1 MEGILNKAQEEQRAF
16 EETEQTRFDEIEKEI
31 NAIDKTIEAKERAR
45 NLGNPKKEGKEKG
58 DTLTVEERAF
68 VDYIRGM
75 KIYGADTVE
84 GYTRP
89 SFFVYITQTFSE
101 STKNAF
107 YKNVEVEIDF
117 IQKNTNEAEGM
128 AFFAAMEEMFGQK
141 LIIGRRSLNTSNMDL
156 NFQGENANIP
166 VCQFDV
172 EFWDAIPRTDSSK
185 DSSKLMEELKI
196 SQEVKQGDYQ

>member
-1 MEGILNKAQEEQRAF
+1 MTL
-16 EETEQTRFDEIEKEI
+16 KEI
-31 NAIDKTIEAKERAR
+31 KKAVNSALKERF
-45 NLGNPKKEGKEKG
+45 P
-58 DTLTVEERAF
+58 D
-68 VDYIRGM
+68 M

-89 SFFVYITQTFSE
+89 SFFVYVTQTFSE
-101 STKNAF
+101 STKNVF
-107 YKNVEVEIDF
+107 HKNVEVEIDF

-128 AFFAAMEEMFGQK
+128 AFFATMEEMFGQK
-141 LIIGRRSLNTSNMDL
+141 LTIGSRRLNTSNMDL

-172 EFWDAIPRTDSSK
+172 EFWDAIPRRPRT

>member
-1 MEGILNKAQEEQRAF
+1 MTL
-16 EETEQTRFDEIEKEI
+16 KEI
-31 NAIDKTIEAKERAR
+31 KKAVNSALKERY
-45 NLGNPKKEGKEKG
+45 P
-58 DTLTVEERAF
+58 D
-68 VDYIRGM
+68 M
-75 KIYGADTVE
+75 KIYGADTIE

-107 YKNVEVEIDF
+107 HKNVEVD
-117 IQKNTNEAEGM
+117 
-128 AFFAAMEEMFGQK
+128 FFAAMEEMFGQK
-141 LIIGRRSLNTSNMDL
+141 LTIGSRRLNTSNMDL

-172 EFWDAIPRTDSSK
+172 EFWDVIPRT
-185 DSSKLMEELKI
+185 DSSKLMEELKL

>member
-1 MEGILNKAQEEQRAF
+1 MTL
-16 EETEQTRFDEIEKEI
+16 KEI
-31 NAIDKTIEAKERAR
+31 KKAVNSALKERY
-45 NLGNPKKEGKEKG
+45 P
-58 DTLTVEERAF
+58 D
-68 VDYIRGM
+68 M

-107 YKNVEVEIDF
+107 HKNVEVEIDF
-117 IQKNTNEAEGM
+117 IQKHTNEADGM
-128 AFFAAMEEMFGQK
+128 DFFTAMEEMFGQK
-141 LIIGRRSLNTSNMDL
+141 LTIGMDL
-156 NFQGENANIP
+156 NFQGENAKIP

-172 EFWDAIPRTDSSK
+172 EFWDVIPRTDC
-185 DSSKLMEELKI
+185 SKLMEELKL

>member
-1 MEGILNKAQEEQRAF
+1 MTL
-16 EETEQTRFDEIEKEI
+16 KEI
-31 NAIDKTIEAKERAR
+31 KKAVNSALKERY
-45 NLGNPKKEGKEKG
+45 P
-58 DTLTVEERAF
+58 D
-68 VDYIRGM
+68 M

-101 STKNAF
+101 SK
-107 YKNVEVEIDF
+107 
-117 IQKNTNEAEGM
+117 KNTNEADGM
-128 AFFAAMEEMFGQK
+128 NFFASMEEMFGQK
-141 LIIGRRSLNTSNMDL
+141 LTIGSRSLNTSNMDL

-172 EFWDAIPRTDSSK
+172 EFWDVIPRT
-185 DSSKLMEELKI
+185 DSSKLMEELKL

>member
-1 MEGILNKAQEEQRAF
+1 MTL
-16 EETEQTRFDEIEKEI
+16 KEI
-31 NAIDKTIEAKERAR
+31 KKAVNSALKERY
-45 NLGNPKKEGKEKG
+45 P
-58 DTLTVEERAF
+58 D
-68 VDYIRGM
+68 M

-107 YKNVEVEIDF
+107 HKNVEVEIDF
-117 IQKNTNEAEGM
+117 IQKHTNEADGM
-128 AFFAAMEEMFGQK
+128 DFFAAMEEMFGQK
-141 LIIGRRSLNTSNMDL
+141 LTIGSRSLNTSNMDL

-172 EFWDAIPRTDSSK
+172 EFWDVIPRT
-185 DSSKLMEELKI
+185 DSSKLMEELKL

>member
-1 MEGILNKAQEEQRAF
+1 MTL
-16 EETEQTRFDEIEKEI
+16 KEI
-31 NAIDKTIEAKERAR
+31 KKAVNSTLKERY
-45 NLGNPKKEGKEKG
+45 P
-58 DTLTVEERAF
+58 D
-68 VDYIRGM
+68 M

-89 SFFVYITQTFSE
+89 SFFVYVTQTFSE
-101 STKNAF
+101 STKNVF
-107 YKNVEVEIDF
+107 HKNVEVEIDF

-141 LIIGRRSLNTSNMDL
+141 LTIGSRRLNTSNMDL

-172 EFWDAIPRTDSSK
+172 EFWDVIPRRPRT